1 MNWFF
6 LAASAQQQ
14 QPGFMSMIMPLML
27 MLPIFYF
34 MLIRPQQKK
43 QKQFQLMMTQLK
55 KNDKVVTAGGIHGL
69 IVNVKEQTLTVKIA
83 DNVKI
88 EIDKSSVSRVLG
100 EETEGEQGK

>member
-6 LAASAQQQ
+6 LAASAQQ

-43 QKQFQLMMTQLK
+43 QRQFKEMVSQLK

-69 IVNVKEQTLTVKIA
+69 VVGVKEQTITVKIA

-100 EETEGEQGK
+100 EEEEGEQGK